1 MIKLS
6 QIEYKRYGKKGFMLP
21 GRVFTTSAHEALAVL
36 NKIDTMTASLKP
48 VRAKVFVKPAEDR
61 AVVTRIKSNNARVF
75 L

>member
-1 MIKLS
+1 MIKLN
-6 QIEYKRYGKKGFMLP
+6 QIEYKKNGKKGFMLP
-21 GRVFTTSAHEALAVL
+21 GRVFTTSAHEALEVL

-48 VRAKVFVKPAEDR
+48 VYAKVFVKPSENQ

>member
-21 GRVFTTSAHEALAVL
+21 GRVFTTSALDALAVL
-36 NKIDTMTASLKP
+36 NKIDTMTASLKH
-48 VRAKVFVKPAEDR
+48 VYAKVFIKPSENQ

>member
-21 GRVFTTSAHEALAVL
+21 GRVFTPSAHEALDVL
-36 NKIDTMTASLKP
+36 NKIDKMTASLKP
-48 VRAKVFVKPAEDR
+48 VYAKVFFKPAENQE
-61 AVVTRIKSNNARVF
+61 VVTRIKSNNSRVF